1 MKKTVFLII
10 TLVVM
15 LAVSSAFADS
25 KTDLKKGDVLYNGI
39 TYFELRQESTMP
51 QAEATQELAELP
63 FNGITYFEQGQPGTA
78 KRNYAVSGLAA
89 GGQRF
94 EKKPYNG
101 ITAF

>member
-10 TLVVM
+10 TLVVT
-15 LAVSSAFADS
+15 LVVSSAFADS
-25 KTDLKKGDVLYNGI
+25 KTKGDMLYNGI

-51 QAEATQELAELP
+51 EAQATEELAELP
-63 FNGITYFEQGQPGTA
+63 FNGITYFEQGQPGTS
-78 KRNYAVSGLAA
+78 KRNYAISGLAA